1 MKTDLRQTHRHDLK
15 VKMHASR
22 QAAGALFFLTQI
34 PKKKKRISPSHNV
47 KEIPTSEEIY
57 ILTFAGKENQDLRK
71 H

>member
-34 PKKKKRISPSHNV
+34 PKKKKKGLAQATMLKKYLPQRKS
-47 KEIPTSEEIY
+47 IY
-57 ILTFAGKENQDLRK
+57 
-71 H
+71 